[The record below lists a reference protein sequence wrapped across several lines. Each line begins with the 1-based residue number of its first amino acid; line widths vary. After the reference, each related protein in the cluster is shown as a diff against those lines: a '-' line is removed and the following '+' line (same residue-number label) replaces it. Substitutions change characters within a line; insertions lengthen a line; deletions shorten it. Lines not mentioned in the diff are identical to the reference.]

1 MSIIKNHLQ
10 FFLILFGY
18 LENELDEM
26 DKKISL

>member
-10 FFLILFGY
+10 FFLILFSY